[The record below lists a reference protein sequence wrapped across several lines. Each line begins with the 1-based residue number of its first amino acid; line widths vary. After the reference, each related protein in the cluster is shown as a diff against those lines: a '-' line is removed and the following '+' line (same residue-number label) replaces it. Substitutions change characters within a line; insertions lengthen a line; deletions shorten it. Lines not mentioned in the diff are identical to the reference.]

1 MVEAP
6 HCTQIYAHQPSLSM
20 CCRHCRRALQRQSVC
35 VRRFGGLS
43 FSPSYAR
50 GGAFF
55 TLIVRRRVPSCASR
69 RTRFRCA
76 RDWPRR
82 RNGVRAAALFV
93 TTSTMCNVSSAS
105 WNAFCRTGTSR
116 AASTGKLARF
126 DRITLSTP
134 CRSPNSRGL
143 RAARPRRARLGR
155 RGGQRGASAWEWFA
169 HRCSRSRFRRPMVKL
184 APDNP
189 GFGTGSCQIF
199 TRCANSPIQARYSPR
214 TSKFTIAAALG
225 RVAFL
230 PRFSPR
236 SSG

>member
-55 TLIVRRRVPSCASR
+55 TLI
-69 RTRFRCA
+69 
-76 RDWPRR
+76 
-82 RNGVRAAALFV
+82 RAAALFV

-105 WNAFCRTGTSR
+105 WNAFCRTVAGRVHRQTRQIRPDHLVDPLLITQFAR
-116 AASTGKLARF
+116 AASGPSSARTAWTQ
-126 DRITLSTP
+126 R
-134 CRSPNSRGL
+134 
-143 RAARPRRARLGR
+143 RAARSVSL
-155 RGGQRGASAWEWFA
+155 EWFA

-189 GFGTGSCQIF
+189 GFGIGSCQIF
-199 TRCANSPIQARYSPR
+199 TRCGDSPYKQIYNCSGAR
-214 TSKFTIAAALG
+214 TCCFFATI
-225 RVAFL
+225 VA
-230 PRFSPR
+230 
-236 SSG
+236 